1 MYGLCSFSDRHIF
14 AAACWKR
21 VHRAHKFVCRIID
34 VLPDGSHITQKIN
47 FKDMKN
53 LISLKV
59 VSFLVIYAF
68 AISAC
73 TSNETS
79 PEMNDESAL
88 VSDVVTSDAQAS
100 LTPDQILQGMKDGN
114 ERFVN
119 NNLTQRDYKAQ
130 VQATSGGQYPEAVI
144 ISCIDSR
151 VPVEQVFDKGVGD
164 VFVARVAGNFV
175 NEDIL
180 GSTEFGTAVAGSKV
194 VIVMGHSSCG
204 AVKAAIDDVE
214 MGNITA
220 MLSKIK
226 PAVEMTSDYDGEQ
239 NVGNSE
245 YVTEVVK
252 NNVRHTIADM
262 RDNSSIIAD
271 LERNGDVVI
280 AGAFYDL
287 ETGRVTFLDQE

>member
-1 MYGLCSFSDRHIF
+1 
-14 AAACWKR
+14 
-21 VHRAHKFVCRIID
+21 
-34 VLPDGSHITQKIN
+34 
-47 FKDMKN
+47 MKN
-53 LISLKV
+53 LISYN
-59 VSFLVIYAF
+59 VITILAIF
-68 AISAC
+68 ALTFSAC
-73 TSNETS
+73 TSNETDQQ
-79 PEMNDESAL
+79 MNNEPSL
-88 VSDVVTSDAQAS
+88 VSDVVTSEKQAS
-100 LTPDQILQGMKDGN
+100 LTPDEILQGMKDGN

-119 NNLTQRDYKAQ
+119 NNLTPRDYQAQ
-130 VQATSGGQYPEAVI
+130 VKATSGGQHPEAVI

-194 VIVMGHSSCG
+194 VIVMGHKSCG

-226 PAVEMTSDYDGEQ
+226 PAVEMTEDFDGEQ
-239 NVGNSE
+239 TTDNDD
-245 YVTEVVK
+245 YVTEVVN
-252 NNVRHTIADM
+252 NNVLHTIAEM
-262 RDNSSIIAD
+262 REKSPIIAD
-271 LERNGDVVI
+271 LESNGDVVI

>member
-1 MYGLCSFSDRHIF
+1 
-14 AAACWKR
+14 
-21 VHRAHKFVCRIID
+21 
-34 VLPDGSHITQKIN
+34 
-47 FKDMKN
+47 MKN
-53 LISLKV
+53 LISYNIIIILA
-59 VSFLVIYAF
+59 IF
-68 AISAC
+68 ALTATAC
-73 TSNETS
+73 TSNETDQQ
-79 PEMNDESAL
+79 MNNERTLS
-88 VSDVVTSDAQAS
+88 SDVITSEKQAS
-100 LTPDQILQGMKDGN
+100 LTPDEILQGLKDGN

-119 NNLTQRDYKAQ
+119 NNLTPRDYRAQ
-130 VQATSGGQYPEAVI
+130 VAATATGQHPEAVI

-194 VIVMGHSSCG
+194 VIVMGHKSCG

-226 PAVEMTSDYDGEQ
+226 PAVEMTDDFDGEQ
-239 NVGNSE
+239 TTDNDE
-245 YVTEVVK
+245 YVTEVVN
-252 NNVRHTIADM
+252 NNVLHTIAEM
-262 RDNSSIIAD
+262 REKSPIIAN
-271 LERNGDVVI
+271 LESNGDVVI

>member
-1 MYGLCSFSDRHIF
+1 
-14 AAACWKR
+14 
-21 VHRAHKFVCRIID
+21 
-34 VLPDGSHITQKIN
+34 
-47 FKDMKN
+47 MKN

-59 VSFLVIYAF
+59 LSFLLVCVF

-79 PEMNDESAL
+79 SDMNNESSP
-88 VSDVVTSDAQAS
+88 VSDVVTSEKQAN
-100 LTPDQILQGMKDGN
+100 LTPEGILQGMKDGN

-119 NNLTQRDYKAQ
+119 NNLTPRDYRAQ
-130 VQATSGGQYPEAVI
+130 VAATTLGQYPEAVI

-151 VPVEQVFDKGVGD
+151 VPVEQVFDKGIGD

-226 PAVEMTSDYDGEQ
+226 PAVEMTEDFEGEQ
-239 NVGNSE
+239 SVDNDE

-252 NNVRHTIADM
+252 NNVRHTIAEM
-262 RDNSSIIAD
+262 RENSPIIAN